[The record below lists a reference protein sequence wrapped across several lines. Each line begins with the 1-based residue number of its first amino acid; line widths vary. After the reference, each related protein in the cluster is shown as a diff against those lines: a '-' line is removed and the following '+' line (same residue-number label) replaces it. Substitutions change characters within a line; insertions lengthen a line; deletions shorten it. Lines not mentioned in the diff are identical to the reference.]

1 MGEGE
6 VLKCPKCGAD
16 MEGGFLDVLH
26 GGGICEL
33 RFSRQDPSW
42 GKVKEDLLM
51 DGLGQMTSIAYRCS
65 ACKLVLFEYY
75 GEIE

>member
-6 VLKCPKCGAD
+6 VLKCPKCGAE

-26 GGGICEL
+26 GGGICEV
-33 RFSRQDPSW
+33 RFSGEEPSVW
-42 GKVKEDLLM
+42 RARGDILM
-51 DGLGQMTSIAYRCS
+51 DGLGRMTAIAYRCS